1 MQRNG
6 RLGGRFAFRAMEK
19 HPPAPAAAV
28 RLDLWLW
35 AARFF
40 KTRSLA
46 KSAVEAG
53 RVTIGGQHLKPARAL
68 RIGEQLEVTRAG
80 ELYEI
85 EVRALSEQRGPAKVA
100 ETLYAEA
107 EESRARRLAERERR
121 RLEASGYQAPET
133 KPDKRARRLIR
144 ALGDLDAL

>member
-1 MQRNG
+1 
-6 RLGGRFAFRAMEK
+6 MEK
-19 HPPAPAAAV
+19 TPETSVPAV

-46 KSAVEAG
+46 KSAVESG

-68 RIGEQLEVTRAG
+68 RVGEKLEVTRAG
-80 ELYEI
+80 ELYAI
-85 EVRALSEQRGPAKVA
+85 EVLGLSEQRGPAKVA
-100 ETLYAEA
+100 ETLYAESA
-107 EESRARRLAERERR
+107 ESRAARLAERERR
-121 RLEASGYQAPET
+121 RMEASGYQAPGT

>member
-19 HPPAPAAAV
+19 NPPAPAAV

-35 AARFF
+35 AARFY

-46 KSAVEAG
+46 KAAVEAG
-53 RVTIGGQHLKPARAL
+53 RVTLGGQHLKPARAL
-68 RIGEQLEVTRAG
+68 RIGELLEVTRAG
-80 ELYEI
+80 ERYAI
-85 EVRALSEQRGPAKVA
+85 EVRALSEQRGSAKVA
-100 ETLYAEA
+100 ETLYRESD
-107 EESRARRLAERERR
+107 ESRTARLAERERR
-121 RLEASGYQAPET
+121 RLEASGYQAPGT

>member
-1 MQRNG
+1 
-6 RLGGRFAFRAMEK
+6 MEK
-19 HPPAPAAAV
+19 NLPTPAPAV

-35 AARFF
+35 AARFY
-40 KTRSLA
+40 KTRSQA

-53 RVTIGGQHLKPARAL
+53 RVTLGGQHLKPARAL
-68 RIGEQLEVTRAG
+68 RVGEKLEVTRAG
-80 ELYEI
+80 ELYAI

-100 ETLYAEA
+100 ETLYLESD
-107 EESRARRLAERERR
+107 ESRARRLAERERR
-121 RLEASGYQAPET
+121 RLEAEGYQAPGT

>member
-1 MQRNG
+1 
-6 RLGGRFAFRAMEK
+6 MEK
-19 HPPAPAAAV
+19 PTAIPAV

-35 AARFF
+35 AARMF

-46 KSAVEAG
+46 KSAIEAG
-53 RVTIGGQHLKPARAL
+53 RVTIDGQAVKPSRAV
-68 RIGEQLEVTRAG
+68 RVGEKLEVTRAG
-80 ELYEI
+80 ERHDI
-85 EVRALSEQRGPAKVA
+85 EVRGLSEQRGPAKVA
-100 ETLYAEA
+100 EALYLEA

-121 RLEASGYQAPET
+121 RLEASGYQAPQT

>member
-1 MQRNG
+1 
-6 RLGGRFAFRAMEK
+6 MEK
-19 HPPAPAAAV
+19 STDNPTASV

-46 KSAVEAG
+46 KSAIEAG

-68 RIGEQLEVTRAG
+68 RVGERLEITRAG
-80 ELYEI
+80 ERHEV

-100 ETLYAEA
+100 EALYAES
-107 EESRARRLAERERR
+107 EESRALRLAERERR
-121 RLEASGYQAPET
+121 RMEASGYQAPDT

>member
-1 MQRNG
+1 
-6 RLGGRFAFRAMEK
+6 MEK
-19 HPPAPAAAV
+19 NAPIESAAV

-40 KTRSLA
+40 KTRTLA
-46 KSAVEAG
+46 KTAVEQG

-68 RIGEQLEVTRAG
+68 RVGEKLEVVRAS
-80 ELYEI
+80 ERYDI
-85 EVRALSEQRGPAKVA
+85 EVRGLSEQRGSAKI
-100 ETLYAEA
+100 AEA
-107 EESRARRLAERERR
+107 LYLESEDSKARRLAERDRR
-121 RLEASGYQAPET
+121 RMEASGYQAPDT

>member
-1 MQRNG
+1 MQKPI
-6 RLGGRFAFRAMEK
+6 E
-19 HPPAPAAAV
+19 PADSV

-40 KTRSLA
+40 RTRSLA
-46 KSAVEAG
+46 KTAVEAG
-53 RVTIGGQHLKPARAL
+53 RVTIDGQHLKPARAL
-68 RIGEQLEVTRAG
+68 RVGEKLEVVRAG
-80 ELYEI
+80 ERYAI

-100 ETLYAEA
+100 ETLYLESD
-107 EESRARRLAERERR
+107 ESRARRLAERERR
-121 RLEASGYQAPET
+121 RLEASGYQAPGT